1 MARPN
6 GTDERDTEYGYGRTQ
21 PEFSLG
27 ERMATMEA
35 KLTAIDENLKE
46 RKAEQKE
53 LFGEQI
59 KSVRDDIAVKDKAQK
74 DAVTKSEGT
83 ATSAATALATELRQ
97 YREATD
103 GRLGSL
109 ERGGAAGPVD
119 IEARLRLVERQ
130 EAKGAGGSDQA
141 DKLWAIV
148 ATLAAVTLT
157 IVLIL
162 HGGG

>member
-1 MARPN
+1 VARPN
-6 GTDERDTEYGYGRTQ
+6 GNDERDSEFGYGRTQ

-35 KLTAIDENLKE
+35 QLGAQEENLKE

-74 DAVTKSEGT
+74 DAVTKAEGT

-103 GRLGSL
+103 TRLGAL

-119 IEARLRLVERQ
+119 IEARLRLVERR
-130 EAKGAGGSDQA
+130 EAKVVGGGDQV
-141 DKLWAIV
+141 DKLWAIL
-148 ATLAAVTLT
+148 ATLAAVVLT
-157 IVLIL
+157 IVLVA
-162 HGGG
+162 HGG